1 MIKIDVVGL
10 LHDVMG
16 SPWLYLAVFAF
27 VAIDG
32 FFPTIPG
39 ETLVVTAGVFAAS
52 GDPNLL
58 VVVAVG
64 ALGGFAGDHVSYAI
78 GYTAGGRLIN
88 RMRPGSRKRKPF
100 DWASRALHERGGG
113 VLIICRFVPGCRTAA
128 TLTTGSVRFPRASF
142 ALFTSIGVTCW
153 ATYFTLVGY
162 VGGIT
167 FQRQPVL
174 GVLLGIG
181 LAVLVSGAIEGI
193 RHLRSRDRRAQ
204 ASEATSEPASESATS
219 ARD

>member
-1 MIKIDVVGL
+1 MITIDVVGL
-10 LHDVMG
+10 LNGAMG
-16 SPWLYLAVFAF
+16 SPWLYLAVFVF

-39 ETLVVTAGVFAAS
+39 ETLVVTSGVFAAS
-52 GDPNLL
+52 GNPNLPA
-58 VVVAVG
+58 VIAVG
-64 ALGGFAGDHVSYAI
+64 ALGGFVGDHVSYAI
-78 GYTAGGRLIN
+78 GYTAGGRLID

-113 VLIICRFVPGCRTAA
+113 VLVICRFIPGCRTAA

-142 ALFTSIGVTCW
+142 ALFTGIGVTCW

-167 FQRQPVL
+167 FQRQPLL

-181 LAVLVSGAIEGI
+181 MAMVVAGVIEGV
-193 RHLRSRDRRAQ
+193 RHLRSRRLSADL
-204 ASEATSEPASESATS
+204 SENPDSSEETSTTAV
-219 ARD
+219 RD